1 MQRALIQY
9 QNPENY
15 AIVKE
20 ALLAAGREDLI
31 GYGEK
36 CLIPPRQ
43 GHGGRQTAGTGRTFS
58 VRERQSVPGNK
69 TVKGKDRHAAAAGKP
84 AKKKKTIRNVHK
96 KKKHGQ
102 GGRS

>member
-9 QNPENY
+9 RNPDNY

-36 CLIPPRQ
+36 CLIPASSGAWEEKHPGKEGNAERRWS
-43 GHGGRQTAGTGRTFS
+43 GKRGTKTQT
-58 VRERQSVPGNK
+58 
-69 TVKGKDRHAAAAGKP
+69 
-84 AKKKKTIRNVHK
+84 KKKKTIRHVHK
-96 KKKHGQ
+96 KKKHG
-102 GGRS
+102 